1 VFLAALGQREPG
13 TEGPER
19 LTEAHYVELGR
30 QSVRVVLKTVGSAAA
45 LTAVAAL
52 LAAWR
57 HG

>member
-1 VFLAALGQREPG
+1 VG

-19 LTEAHYVELGR
+19 LTQAHYVEIRR
-30 QSVRVVLKTVGSAAA
+30 QAVRVVAKAVGSAA
-45 LTAVAAL
+45 LVTAAAGL

>member
-1 VFLAALGQREPG
+1 VFLAALGQREMG

-19 LTEAHYVELGR
+19 LTQAHYVEMRR
-30 QSVRVVLKTVGSAAA
+30 QAVRVVVKAVGSAAA
-45 LTAVAAL
+45 LTAIAAL